1 MKGHQTSYIGMF
13 NPANDAL
20 PTLRLIEI
28 PLIQRD
34 YAQGRDVP
42 AVKVIRDDFLDVLI
56 AAITGGKPVNLDF
69 VYGEI
74 EDGTLRPLDGQQRL
88 TTLFLLHWYVAAR
101 LGRLA
106 EAQPWL
112 QFEYA
117 TRPTAELFCRELVNP
132 DNGSSDAFAT
142 QTPQVWI
149 KDQPWYL
156 YAWRHDPTV
165 TSMLNVLDAIHLR
178 LGRPEVSLPAV
189 WDALTATDG
198 TPAIGFYFLPI
209 DDMPS
214 GEELYI
220 KMNSRG
226 KTLTSWENL
235 KPRLERV
242 MANSLSSDDFN
253 LFIRRL
259 DGVWTDVLWRLETD
273 GGDWRVDEEFER
285 YLAFIVE
292 VSEWR
297 DRIPAEGTLLDR
309 AQRVFTALSPNA
321 ARNVTFLFHA
331 FDTWTADAGDA
342 RLEPIDTSAAF
353 ASQFA
358 SAAEIGEALG
368 ERVVLFEESRDVDL
382 FKQCCR
388 RYGQMSGK
396 NRLFTLAQT
405 LVLFAALLE
414 RQQPKADVQRRL
426 RVLRNL
432 TDTAGNEV
440 IEARMADLVEA
451 VQRLMSEESIDAA
464 LEWME
469 ARPTFNPDRLADE
482 REKLRSI
489 PPGSELE
496 STIFA
501 LEDHPL
507 LRGRIFA
514 FDLTPEALDRLP
526 ARAKTFGAVTA
537 NEFWPLLSG
546 ALLSA
551 GDYGYRNWNLRQL
564 GTVNPRYEATW
575 RDVLTRY
582 GRKGNQGLRTA
593 LAELLD
599 EIVGQ
604 ESDQAGAMQDVID
617 SFLHAKR
624 SAEEKVYDWRY
635 YLVAY
640 PVMRSAPR
648 GMYQGEYL
656 SSTGHW
662 GYSMCLMTTPSG
674 GFWGS
679 ATYSDPYLLA
689 VREES
694 GVADQVIAPAFNLGS
709 AAAPRWMRTTR
720 SETGVRCVT
729 AGFEVEAPQD
739 VTKVGAFET
748 VCAAHG
754 VVDLL
759 LPVRQKERDGEMIDA
774 EDRIAKAAAFVKSLV
789 DAGL

>member
-1 MKGHQTSYIGMF
+1 MKGHRTSYVGMF
-13 NPANDAL
+13 KQANDAL
-20 PTLRLIEI
+20 QALQLIEI

-56 AAITGGKPVNLDF
+56 AAITGGKAVNLDF

-74 EDGTLRPLDGQQRL
+74 DDGTLRPLDGQQRL
-88 TTLFLLHWYVAAR
+88 TTLFLLHWYVATR
-101 LGRLA
+101 LDRLV

-235 KPRLERV
+235 KPRLEKL
-242 MANSLSSDDFN
+242 MSSSLDEEAFN
-253 LFIRRL
+253 RFVRRL
-259 DGVWTDVLWRLETD
+259 DGAWTDVLWQLEAD
-273 GGDWRVDEEFER
+273 DGDWRIDEEFER
-285 YLAFIVE
+285 YLEFVIE

-297 DRIPAEGTLLDR
+297 DRIPANGTLLDR
-309 AQRVFTALSPNA
+309 AGRVFTDLSPNA
-321 ARNVTFLFHA
+321 VRNIDFLFHA
-331 FDTWTADAGDA
+331 FDTWTVEAQDG
-342 RLEPIDTSAAF
+342 RLEPIDTSEVF
-353 ASQFA
+353 ASHFA
-358 SAAEIGEALG
+358 SAAEIGTEVGQRIL
-368 ERVVLFEESRDVDL
+368 LFEESRDVDL
-382 FKQCCR
+382 FKQCCW
-388 RYGQMSGK
+388 RYGVMSGK

-405 LVLFAALLE
+405 LVLLAVLLD
-414 RQQPKADVQRRL
+414 RQEPREGAQRRL
-426 RVLRNL
+426 RILRNL

-440 IEARMADLVEA
+440 IEARMADLIEA
-451 VQRLMSEESIDAA
+451 VEKLMCQESIDEA
-464 LEWME
+464 LAWME
-469 ARPTFNPDRLADE
+469 TRPTFNPDRLADE
-482 REKLRSI
+482 REKLRKF
-489 PPGSELE
+489 PADSELE
-496 STIFA
+496 STIFG

-514 FDLTPEALDRLP
+514 FDLDSAALARLP
-526 ARAKTFGAVTA
+526 ERAKAFDAITPS
-537 NEFWPLLSG
+537 ELWPLLSG
-546 ALLSA
+546 ALLAA
-551 GDYGYRNWNLRQL
+551 GDYGYRNWNLCQL
-564 GTVNPRYEATW
+564 GTSNPRYEATW

-582 GRKGNQGLRTA
+582 GRKNNEGLRNA
-593 LAELLD
+593 LAKLLNSAA
-599 EIVGQ
+599 GQ
-604 ESDQAGAMQDVID
+604 ESDPAGVLSGVIET
-617 SFLHAKR
+617 FLNAERDAKR
-624 SAEEKVYDWRY
+624 AYDWRY
-635 YLVAY
+635 YLLAY

-656 SSTGHW
+656 ASTGQW

-679 ATYSDPYLLA
+679 ASYRDPYLLA
-689 VREES
+689 VRQEC
-694 GVADQVIAPAFNLGS
+694 GVEDQIFDPWFNLGS
-709 AAAPRWMRTTR
+709 PAAPRWMRTTR
-720 SETGVRCVT
+720 SETGIRCVP
-729 AGFEVEAPQD
+729 AGFELDAPQD
-739 VTKVGAFET
+739 PALVEAFEA
-748 VCAAHG
+748 VCSAHG

-759 LPVRQKERDGEMIDA
+759 LPVRQKERGGEMIDT